1 MTTLERPAQPAD
13 AVGRPWLTSDST
25 QNSNMVPGLV
35 GAASAA
41 VFDPMSETW
50 QLAQSQLAWGQSGL
64 QEDAQGR
71 MWVTYYAYNGDW
83 PGGHGITWIDVETL
97 EVGPAIPLEQQ
108 GVATGLAKGISVDL
122 HGNVWSI
129 WNPNTAVRYDPVT
142 EQADAYTGLDG
153 AYTYS
158 DMTGWAL
165 QNAAC
170 EPAG

>member
-1 MTTLERPAQPAD
+1 
-13 AVGRPWLTSDST
+13 
-25 QNSNMVPGLV
+25 
-35 GAASAA
+35 
-41 VFDPMSETW
+41 
-50 QLAQSQLAWGQSGL
+50 
-64 QEDAQGR
+64 

-83 PGGHGITWIDVETL
+83 PGGNGITWIDVETL

-108 GVATGLAKGISVDL
+108 GVATGLAKGMSVDL